1 MTEFAA
7 ALGRSTESGRRYL
20 SHAVEGRYRLTSCW
34 ARLVAGELPAWRLS
48 FIADRTMSL
57 SPEAAAFVD
66 AKVAPFA
73 HTIGPAQLGRLIEE
87 AKARFDPE
95 ATEAE
100 RLAAAEA
107 GHFDIALS
115 DVTVNG
121 RVRVDGDVDLADAL
135 DLEAAVAADAHQQL
149 LLGSTDSLDVRRAK
163 AVGNLAR
170 NQHTLDLAEKTGQP
184 GPRRRREV
192 VLHVHLS
199 EGRAHGCRR
208 HRTAAGDPRPG
219 HRRTGPRVVRQPGR
233 PDHRAARDRPSRAPP
248 RRLLRSL
255 RPAQAPDPAP
265 RPDLRVPLLLQTGR
279 AVRLRAPGAARR

>member
-1 MTEFAA
+1 M
-7 ALGRSTESGRRYL
+7 
-20 SHAVEGRYRLTSCW
+20 
-34 ARLVAGELPAWRLS
+34 AGELPAWRLA
-48 FIADRTMSL
+48 FIADRTMCL

-115 DVTVNG
+115 DVTVSG

-149 LLGSTDSLDVRRAK
+149 LLGSTDSLDVRRAN

-170 NQHTLDLAEKTGQP
+170 NQHTLDLADEP
-184 GPRRRREV
+184 ARPRPRRQREV

-199 EGRAHGCRR
+199 EGALQGAGGLARLQETRGPITAEQVREWCAH
-208 HRTAAGDPRPG
+208 
-219 HRRTGPRVVRQPGR
+219 PGR
-233 PDHRAARDRPSRAPP
+233 PDHRAAGDRPRRAPP

-265 RPDLRVPLLLQTGR
+265 RPDLRVPLLLPTGR
-279 AVRLRAPGAARR
+279 AVRLRTQSSARR

>member
-1 MTEFAA
+1 MTSTLDPISLDGADDPAVVLAAARAHKAAEDDEARQVMLAAARWASMHSIGSLVGPVDEWHESMLPLGGEGCPEVAEFAVTEFAA

-34 ARLVAGELPAWRLS
+34 TRLVAGELPAWRLS

-107 GHFDIALS
+107 GHFDIAPRATWPS
-115 DVTVNG
+115 TAG
-121 RVRVDGDVDLADAL
+121 C
-135 DLEAAVAADAHQQL
+135 
-149 LLGSTDSLDVRRAK
+149 GSTAMSTWPMRW
-163 AVGNLAR
+163 
-170 NQHTLDLAEKTGQP
+170 TW
-184 GPRRRREV
+184 
-192 VLHVHLS
+192 
-199 EGRAHGCRR
+199 
-208 HRTAAGDPRPG
+208 
-219 HRRTGPRVVRQPGR
+219 
-233 PDHRAARDRPSRAPP
+233 
-248 RRLLRSL
+248 
-255 RPAQAPDPAP
+255 
-265 RPDLRVPLLLQTGR
+265 
-279 AVRLRAPGAARR
+279 RLRWPRTPTSSSAGFD